1 MIIKRQEYLEEKLI
15 ISEKKDQVF
24 EIQVQL
30 KLSKS

>member
-1 MIIKRQEYLEEKLI
+1 MVIKRQEYLEEKLI
-15 ISEKKDQVF
+15 ISEKKNQVF